1 MAGKFL
7 KVVIEV
13 KAVSQA
19 AFSNQQDRLWPVLKI
34 YVSIMIIN
42 GW

>member
-1 MAGKFL
+1 MVMRIGKGCDKTLKMAGKFL

-19 AFSNQQDRLWPVLKI
+19 AFSNQQDRL
-34 YVSIMIIN
+34 
-42 GW
+42 